1 MNYKNIKIE
10 KYQETINLIENKEYD
25 KSLVNLTK
33 FIEEDKNDFYAHQL
47 LSLVYVKFEKLD
59 AAINHLN
66 TSIELNS
73 KNPGAY
79 YNLGMIYQSLKNF
92 DKSIE
97 LFLKTIEQDP
107 NFIDAYLSIAK
118 ICQNNNNMIEA
129 NKYYQKA
136 LLINKDNL
144 PSNKLYSN
152 FLIKVGELTK
162 GLTYQYK
169 YFGVVRFDKN
179 GIKII

>member
-1 MNYKNIKIE
+1 MK

-25 KSLVNLTK
+25 KSLINLKK
-33 FIEEDKNDFYAHQL
+33 FIEVDKNDFYAHQL
-47 LSLVYVKFEKLD
+47 LSLVYVKYENLD
-59 AAINHLN
+59 KAINHLKV
-66 TSIELNS
+66 SIELNS

-97 LFLKTIEQDP
+97 LFLKTIAQDP
-107 NFIDAYLSIAK
+107 NFVDAYLNIAK
-118 ICQNNNNMIEA
+118 IYQNNNNLLEA

-136 LLINKDNL
+136 LVINKDNL
-144 PSNKLYSN
+144 SSNKLYSN

-162 GLTYQYK
+162 GLTYQYR
-169 YFGVVRFDKN
+169 YFGVVRFDKD
-179 GIKII
+179 GFKII